1 MLSTQG
7 WMLRAGE
14 FPQNDSQYLELM
26 ARAVFSAGLGPR
38 VVDSRWERITEW
50 FRDFDPQ
57 AVGAMDEEHVK
68 DMLADR
74 GVIRN
79 RRKIEAV
86 IENARLLLDVVAEHG
101 GFHEYVRFLGADE
114 DPEGAADELSGRF
127 HHLGR
132 TSSLFFLFSAGWRDL
147 SNDAEEV
154 EVDQAS

>member
-1 MLSTQG
+1 MQDATLDLQTAALTPRILG
-7 WMLRAGE
+7 KVRKPAGNPYLR
-14 FPQNDSQYLELM
+14 
-26 ARAVFSAGLGPR
+26 R
-38 VVDSRWERITEW
+38 VLCRTTK
-50 FRDFDPQ
+50 
-57 AVGAMDEEHVK
+57 G
-68 DMLADR
+68 
-74 GVIRN
+74 GT
-79 RRKIEAV
+79 
-86 IENARLLLDVVAEHG
+86 ENARLLLDVGAEHG

>member
-1 MLSTQG
+1 MCIRDRQV
-7 WMLRAGE
+7 W
-14 FPQNDSQYLELM
+14 
-26 ARAVFSAGLGPR
+26 GLVWWIPVGSGLLNGSGILTHR
-38 VVDSRWERITEW
+38 LL
-50 FRDFDPQ
+50 
-57 AVGAMDEEHVK
+57 GAMDEEHVK